1 MRKPDNPAAGL
12 ALTQALRKLNQSEL
26 AAAVGLS
33 PSMLSHIIGGRKPI
47 PDRLLAYLGFERV
60 QRIERL

>member
-1 MRKPDNPAAGL
+1 MLKIDNPSAGL
-12 ALTQALRKLNQSEL
+12 ALTQALHKLTQTEL
-26 AAAVGLS
+26 AQLVGLS
-33 PSMLSHIIGGRKPI
+33 PSMLSHIVGGRKPI

>member
-26 AAAVGLS
+26 AQLVGLS

>member
-12 ALTQALRKLNQSEL
+12 ALTQALHKLTQTEL
-26 AAAVGLS
+26 ADTVGLS
-33 PSMLSHIIGGRKPI
+33 PSMLSHIVGGRKPI